1 MEIIDKIIFP
11 PRHDHI
17 LVSDAIII
25 AITVIYFIYLS
36 FLTGATLFS
45 AGFIYRGRTEENPFY
60 TRFGKDLIRMAY
72 SVKGAILLGLLPP
85 LALALAYAQIFYG
98 SGLEVARFF
107 QPMLIFTLIGAG
119 LSLFY
124 CKLLEKTHYLI
135 FQILVAVAAVFFLF
149 LAAYGLI
156 SVNILSFF
164 PEKWMVIKGSFPHI
178 FDATQFVRLLHFM
191 VFTLT
196 VTGVSVLFFTFNLSG
211 GNVDADEQYRDYAL
225 KFGAGLAL
233 AGTLLQPLFILWTYK
248 AFPTIAESLQ
258 GYYVAA
264 GLMAVLYV
272 LSVVL
277 YLVLANKNPRL
288 GSLAYVLMV
297 LATLVLVVD
306 DTIARRTGVKEQYLY
321 LQDEAAKFE
330 EKLALEREELK
341 SAGGEISVA
350 RGEQIY
356 NARCTSCHQFDKRVV
371 GPPHVEVLPKYVGK
385 PDELVKF
392 ILNPVKVNPDYPPMP
407 NLGLSQQD
415 AEAVAKYLLDRYQ
428 KYQAQQGKQ

>member
-17 LVSDAIII
+17 LISDAIIV

-36 FLTGATLFS
+36 FVTGATLFS

-60 TRFGKDLIRMAY
+60 SRFGKDLIQMTY
-72 SVKGAILLGLLPP
+72 SLKGLILLGVLPP

-98 SGLEVARFF
+98 SDLQVARFF
-107 QPMLIFTLIGAG
+107 EPMLIFTIIGVG
-119 LSLFY
+119 LSMLY
-124 CKLLEKTHYLI
+124 CILLQKTHYLL
-135 FQILVAVAAVFFLF
+135 FQVLVAVTSVLFLF
-149 LAAYGLI
+149 MAVYQLI
-156 SVNILSFF
+156 SVNILAFF
-164 PEKWMVIKGSFPHI
+164 PEKWMVIKGSVPHI
-178 FDATQFVRLLHFM
+178 FDATQFVRLLHFGAF
-191 VFTLT
+191 VLT
-196 VTGVSVLFFTFNLSG
+196 VTGVSILFFTFSLRTDAL
-211 GNVDADEQYRDYAL
+211 DADEHYRDYAL

-248 AFPTIAESLQ
+248 AFPTIAESLE

-264 GLMAVLYV
+264 GLMAVLYL

-297 LATLVLVVD
+297 LATLVLAVD
-306 DTIARRTGVKEQYLY
+306 DTIARKTGVKEQYLY
-321 LQDEAAKFE
+321 LNDEAAKFE
-330 EKLALEREELK
+330 DKLALEREELK
-341 SAGGEISVA
+341 SAGGEVSVA
-350 RGEQIY
+350 MGEQVY

-407 NLGLSQQD
+407 NLGLSQQE
-415 AEAVAKYLLDRYQ
+415 AEAVAKYLLDRFQ
-428 KYQAQQGKQ
+428 KYQEQQRQ